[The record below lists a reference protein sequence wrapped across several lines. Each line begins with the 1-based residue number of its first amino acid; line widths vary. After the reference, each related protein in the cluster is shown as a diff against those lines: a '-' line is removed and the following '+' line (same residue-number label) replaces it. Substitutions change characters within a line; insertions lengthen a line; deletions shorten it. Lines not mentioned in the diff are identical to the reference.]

1 MLIASLTDKGIV
13 RESNQDSY
21 AAGELSGGVAW
32 VVVCDGMGGAN
43 GGNIASALA
52 VKSISESINANYREG
67 MSSNSIRDL
76 LLSATASANVS
87 LYDTAQSVEAL
98 KGMGTTVVAA
108 IIASGVAHIVHAGDS
123 RAYIYKDGSVYQITK
138 DHSVVQSM
146 IDDGKLT
153 TNEAKKYPGKN
164 IIVRALGVDRRTE
177 GDYNEVN
184 IDEGD
189 MFIAC
194 TDGLTN
200 FVEDDKIASVINE
213 NPLKDCP
220 KILIDMANQNGGR
233 DNITVVL
240 VSR

>member
-43 GGNIASALA
+43 GGNIASAMA

-76 LLSATASANVS
+76 LLSATAAANVS
-87 LYDTAQSVEAL
+87 IYDTAQNVEAL
-98 KGMGTTVVAA
+98 QGMGTTVVAA

-123 RAYIYKDGSVYQITK
+123 RIYISDADGIYQITK
-138 DHSVVQSM
+138 DHSIVQTM

-164 IIVRALGVDRRTE
+164 IIVRALGVDRKTE
-177 GDYNEVN
+177 GDYNEV
-184 IDEGD
+184 D
-189 MFIAC
+189 MPE
-194 TDGLTN
+194 N
-200 FVEDDKIASVINE
+200 SVF
-213 NPLKDCP
+213 P
-220 KILIDMANQNGGR
+220 
-233 DNITVVL
+233 
-240 VSR
+240 

>member
-1 MLIASLTDKGIV
+1 MLIASLTDKGLV

-32 VVVCDGMGGAN
+32 LVVCDGMGGAN
-43 GGNIASALA
+43 GGNIASAMA

-76 LLSATASANVS
+76 LLSATAAANVS
-87 LYDTAQSVEAL
+87 IYDTAQSVETL

-123 RAYIYKDGSVYQITK
+123 RAYLFGGGELYQITK

-146 IDDGKLT
+146 IDDGKLST
-153 TNEAKKYPGKN
+153 SEAKKYPGKN
-164 IIVRALGVDRRTE
+164 IIVRALGVDRKTE
-177 GDYNEVN
+177 GDYNE
-184 IDEGD
+184 IDIAEGD
-189 MFIAC
+189 VLLVC

-200 FVEDDKIASVINE
+200 PVEDSAIAQVLGSN
-213 NPLKDCP
+213 NLQDCP
-220 KILIDMANQNGGR
+220 QKLIDLANKNGGR
-233 DNITVVL
+233 DNITAVL